1 MPRHDASRTSSAEL
15 QQLLELTDDELLEI
29 LGSTPV
35 DVLTGEEDERE
46 DVRVLVTIT
55 RDAADPAVLRRWVRA
70 PGPHGRPLDLLLRR
84 DLAAYEAAVT
94 TLVERGFVLR
104 GGGSGEPS

>member
-1 MPRHDASRTSSAEL
+1 MSPHDPSRTSSSEL
-15 QQLLELTDDELLEI
+15 QHLLGLTDDELLEI
-29 LGSTPV
+29 LGSSPV
-35 DVLTGEEDERE
+35 EVLTGEEDERE

-84 DLAAYEAAVT
+84 DLTAYETAIT
-94 TLVERGFVLR
+94 TLAERGFVIR
-104 GGGSGEPS
+104 GGGSGG